1 MQQLTCKMVWSF
13 SFYSLLFSFLIF
25 ELKQQQIPLILRKNR
40 GGKILK
46 NSEKV

>member
-13 SFYSLLFSFLIF
+13 SFFSLLFSFLIF
-25 ELKQQQIPLILRKNR
+25 ELKQQQNPLILRKSP